1 MKSAAMMIQERLLL
15 GFSRRSKRPAA
26 LFAVALSL
34 APAAAAHSLHPSF
47 PEANVTRGRT
57 AAGYPYQS
65 GGISFD
71 EQRAME
77 RASHSYNLKLVFA
90 SGAGTSVV
98 PDFVVIGANH
108 GRSVEKIPLRAP
120 WFYIQLPAGAYTIL
134 ARWKRRI
141 VLIRDVYLQEGHLRT
156 YRVRAD

>member
-1 MKSAAMMIQERLLL
+1 VKSAAMMIQEPLLL
-15 GFSRRSKRPAA
+15 GFSRRSKPAA
-26 LFAVALSL
+26 LFAIALSL
-34 APAAAAHSLHPSF
+34 APLAAAHSLHPSF
-47 PEANVTRGRT
+47 PEANVTWGRT

-65 GGISFD
+65 GGVSFD

-90 SGAGTSVV
+90 SGAGTLVV

-141 VLIRDVYLQEGHLRT
+141 VLIRDVHLREGQLRT
-156 YRVRAD
+156 YRVRVD